1 MFNRR
6 PIVSIIVCF
15 VGDCL
20 QQLKVS
26 EKPIGI
32 ATSADVTSIPEQ
44 DNVDICTIEAPGDG
58 AYVDITS
65 PDLSAPERIIILKDR
80 FEALVMNTSTYLAK
94 KEATVPRFLASFR
107 RRVTLFTDERQLF
120 PRAFSERNCAKILKA
135 KSVDMVLANF
145 SNFWSFI
152 NYQLLQKVIKK
163 FGDSTLRTEMA
174 AYVRDFQWFCSIT
187 YISDYPAWSENPP
200 QDFSTVVAR
209 LRIEAEHCT
218 VAHLLEYRQKI
229 AASADLQPTD
239 FEPTGAL
246 PGSVILKLSL
256 PRVLTSLF
264 VESFNWKNNFAED
277 IDELIVDGIQLEE
290 YQRLLK
296 VFSVFNICPSL

>member
-1 MFNRR
+1 M
-6 PIVSIIVCF
+6 
-15 VGDCL
+15 
-20 QQLKVS
+20 
-26 EKPIGI
+26 E
-32 ATSADVTSIPEQ
+32 
-44 DNVDICTIEAPGDG
+44 
-58 AYVDITS
+58 ITS
-65 PDLSAPERIIILKDR
+65 PDLSAPERIIFFKNR
-80 FEALVMNTSTYLAK
+80 FEALVMNTSTYLAN
-94 KEATVPRFLASFR
+94 KEATVPGFLTSFR

-264 VESFNWKNNFAED
+264 VESFNRKNSFAED
-277 IDELIVDGIQLEE
+277 IEELSVDGIQLEE
-290 YQRLLK
+290 YQHLLK
-296 VFSVFNICPSL
+296 VFSVLNICPSN